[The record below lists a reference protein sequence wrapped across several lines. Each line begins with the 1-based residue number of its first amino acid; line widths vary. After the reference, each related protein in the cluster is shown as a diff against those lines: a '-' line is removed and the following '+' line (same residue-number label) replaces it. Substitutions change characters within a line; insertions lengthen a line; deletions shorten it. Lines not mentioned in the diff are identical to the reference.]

1 MNDKGTQPRTGFP
14 YLNAAAVM
22 SYHVFS
28 TPFVLSF
35 VVCFAVHVVFF
46 VCVVLVFG
54 NEKQPLL
61 APVARTLDGE
71 FCTQAVEGMRP
82 VLPEISVRLRSEPGG
97 KRAFAL
103 VFYCAILCCWLVSNL
118 PVVV

>member
-28 TPFVLSF
+28 TRFVLSF

-54 NEKQPLL
+54 IEKQPLL
-61 APVARTLDGE
+61 APVALYMHTGLG
-71 FCTQAVEGMRP
+71 
-82 VLPEISVRLRSEPGG
+82 
-97 KRAFAL
+97 
-103 VFYCAILCCWLVSNL
+103 ILHTGC
-118 PVVV
+118 

>member
-22 SYHVFS
+22 SSHIFS

-35 VVCFAVHVVFF
+35 VVCFAVHVMFF

-61 APVARTLDGE
+61 LGVRVWVGTFLKWTVAW
-71 FCTQAVEGMRP
+71 
-82 VLPEISVRLRSEPGG
+82 VL
-97 KRAFAL
+97 
-103 VFYCAILCCWLVSNL
+103 
-118 PVVV
+118 VVTF